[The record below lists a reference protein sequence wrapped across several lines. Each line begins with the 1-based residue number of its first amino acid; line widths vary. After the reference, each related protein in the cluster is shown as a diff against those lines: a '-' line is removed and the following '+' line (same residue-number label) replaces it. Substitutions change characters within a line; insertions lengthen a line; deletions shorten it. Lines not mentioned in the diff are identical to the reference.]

1 MQVTIHKLVWHLQ
14 AASQQAAA
22 AGQKAAAELSRS
34 SAFLA
39 ELETRLEA
47 LHLDEEH
54 VVISKLEIDIGR
66 LSEAEF
72 NQRFASEFLR
82 KLQLEV
88 GEIASEKRVAEVKH
102 VPLAQKRAAEFVY
115 FVYTGNLPVN
125 WPSSMRTQSEVAHW
139 LAAEVAAQN
148 QILSTL
154 EKELFASKEKC
165 EALAKMPAEIYF
177 KAFLG
182 ALQIDRTV
190 AAEAQKILRLAYSLG
205 NDGFKKQI
213 SLLAW
218 RFILQRD
225 SSEHKSILE
234 KLAMEVQKVL
244 PVLPKRAQPLAKKWL
259 EQNALKRPFNKQIK
273 KEELP
278 EESNRPDFKEE
289 ASQGYFIQNAGLVLI
304 APFLINFFSALGVS
318 DKKVLTNTGKALA
331 LLAAL
336 DLGAQGGES
345 ANKTLYKLLT
355 GLALDADLPET
366 IELTTKEKHEAKSLL
381 DAVIGYWPALKNTSP
396 DGLRTGFFWREGVL
410 TQKDHGYLLKVE
422 TKAQDIL
429 LGSLPWSISIIKL
442 PWMDEPLHV
451 DWA

>member
-39 ELETRLEA
+39 ELETRLKA

-54 VVISKLEIDIGR
+54 VVISKLEIDLGR

-72 NQRFASEFLR
+72 NQRFASEVLR

-88 GEIASEKRVAEVKH
+88 DKTASEKRVAGVEH
-102 VPLAQKRAAEFVY
+102 LPLAQKRAAEFVY
-115 FVYTGNLPVN
+115 FVYTGNLPVT
-125 WPSSMRTQSEVAHW
+125 WPSTMRTQSEVAYW

-148 QILSTL
+148 QILITL
-154 EKELFASKEKC
+154 EKELFASIEIR

-177 KAFLG
+177 KALLG
-182 ALQIDRTV
+182 ALKIDRTV
-190 AAEAQKILRLAYSLG
+190 AAEAQKILRLAYSSG
-205 NDGFKKQI
+205 NAGFKKQT
-213 SLLAW
+213 SLLTW

-234 KLAMEVQKVL
+234 TLATEVQKVL
-244 PVLPKRAQPLAKKWL
+244 SVLPKKAQPLAKKWL
-259 EQNALKRPFNKQIK
+259 EQNARKKPLIQQIK
-273 KEELP
+273 KEEVP

-289 ASQGYFIQNAGLVLI
+289 ANQGYFIQNAGLVLI
-304 APFLINFFSALGVS
+304 APFLTNFFSALGVS
-318 DKKVLTNTGKALA
+318 DKKALTNTGKALA

-336 DLGAQGGES
+336 DLGARGGES
-345 ANKTLYKLLT
+345 ANHTLYKLLA
-355 GLALDADLPET
+355 GLSLDADVPEK
-366 IELTTKEKHEAKSLL
+366 IELTTKEKHEAESLL
-381 DAVIGYWPALKNTSP
+381 DDVIGYWPALKNTSP
-396 DGLRTGFFWREGVL
+396 NGLRTGFFWREGKI
-410 TQKDHGYLLKVE
+410 TTKDNGYLLKVE

-429 LGSLPWSISIIKL
+429 LGSLPWGIGVIML